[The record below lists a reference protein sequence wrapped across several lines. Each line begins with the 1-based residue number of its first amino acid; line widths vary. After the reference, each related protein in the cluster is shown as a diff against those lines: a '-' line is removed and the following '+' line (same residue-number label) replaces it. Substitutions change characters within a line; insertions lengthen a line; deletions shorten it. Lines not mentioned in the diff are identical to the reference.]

1 MAGVFQRTGLL
12 ARPWKPSLAHG
23 TFSLTPLAHI
33 LPLNILLS
41 LSELHALSKDPAE
54 SPSGVADK
62 YPVGLSA
69 RRDPSDFN
77 ENGLILCGK
86 CRGGVRNSLK
96 VLEAPGQTWPSQWTP
111 GSQTFLRRSEGAA
124 SSPSLPMKNSLV
136 RL

>member
-1 MAGVFQRTGLL
+1 MT
-12 ARPWKPSLAHG
+12 HG

-33 LPLNILLS
+33 LPLNILLP
-41 LSELHALSKDPAE
+41 LSELQALSSEPAE
-54 SPSGVADK
+54 SPSGMADK

-69 RRDPSDFN
+69 QRDPSDFN

-96 VLEAPGQTWPSQWTP
+96 VLKAPGQTWPSQWPP
-111 GSQTFLRRSEGAA
+111 GSQTSLRRSEGAA
-124 SSPSLPMKNSLV
+124 SSPSLPVRSSLV